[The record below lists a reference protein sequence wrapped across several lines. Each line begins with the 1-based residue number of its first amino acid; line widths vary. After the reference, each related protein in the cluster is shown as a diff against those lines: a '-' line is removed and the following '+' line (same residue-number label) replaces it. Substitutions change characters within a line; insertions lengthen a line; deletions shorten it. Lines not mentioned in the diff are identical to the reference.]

1 MSRKRH
7 EPCVRC
13 LGLTLPPGHRIE
25 FHAHDWPQLIY
36 AVRGVISVTTS
47 AGAWVVPPMRALWVA
62 GGVEHALHMQG
73 RVEMQTLYFR
83 PDFAPVMESECCV
96 INIWPLLRELIV
108 SIVAA
113 GALSDTTP
121 SDRARLRLLLDLLVV
136 VPKRPLAL
144 PMPMD
149 PRARRVAERVLD
161 RVGAPGS
168 LADLARTSGASART
182 IERAF
187 LDQTGMTFGRWR
199 QRARLLE
206 AIRLLGEGTQ
216 VTAVAMSVGYRSPSA
231 FVAAFKKCLG
241 RTPAQY
247 FRLEEA
253 SPVES
258 VREPAETAGALSA
271 PRRGRRSTLPGSV
284 NRLVGDRG

>member
-1 MSRKRH
+1 M
-7 EPCVRC
+7 
-13 LGLTLPPGHRIE
+13 LNRI
-25 FHAHDWPQLIY
+25 A
-36 AVRGVISVTTS
+36 
-47 AGAWVVPPMRALWVA
+47 
-62 GGVEHALHMQG
+62 
-73 RVEMQTLYFR
+73 
-83 PDFAPVMESECCV
+83 
-96 INIWPLLRELIV
+96 
-108 SIVAA
+108 
-113 GALSDTTP
+113 
-121 SDRARLRLLLDLLVV
+121 
-136 VPKRPLAL
+136 
-144 PMPMD
+144 
-149 PRARRVAERVLD
+149 
-161 RVGAPGS
+161 APGS
-168 LADLARTSGASART
+168 LADLARTSGASVRT

-199 QRARLLE
+199 QQARLLE

-247 FRLEEA
+247 FRIEEA